1 MSEAQLLN
9 GVVADCISSETP
21 HTWGML
27 TIERWRR
34 PFSSFT
40 AMRQV
45 HRLPGLAGHAPG
57 NSASFQPRLCLP
69 RLTKHSEEFPLML
82 QMRVFR
88 TCTPQLCG
96 ALPYSW
102 VRFTTQICTSQQ
114 DGNVEWLVVSA
125 ASPDLLNSSIAGC
138 SLAQALYATGR
149 RDVTMVLLLASG
161 VKICR
166 SCRFEVQ
173 KRTDRS
179 TADRGLGY
187 HGIPILVQSHAP
199 GREPFLHDR
208 SKLACGM
215 QLAERVTP
223 RKAIGGLECVLS
235 VFLTGQHSCA
245 TESAQRC

>member
-1 MSEAQLLN
+1 MY
-9 GVVADCISSETP
+9 GVLADCISSETP

-45 HRLPGLAGHAPG
+45 HRLPGLARHAPG
-57 NSASFQPRLCLP
+57 NSASFQPHLCLP
-69 RLTKHSEEFPLML
+69 RLTKHPEEFPLML

-114 DGNVEWLVVSA
+114 DGNVEWPVVSV

-138 SLAQALYATGR
+138 SLAQVLYATGR

-166 SCRFEVQ
+166 SCLKS
-173 KRTDRS
+173 KRELIGRPQTEALNTTELQFWYRRMHLAANHFCTTVASWPARCSWQNESHHTRRS
-179 TADRGLGY
+179 GDSNEFCRY
-187 HGIPILVQSHAP
+187 S
-199 GREPFLHDR
+199 
-208 SKLACGM
+208 
-215 QLAERVTP
+215 
-223 RKAIGGLECVLS
+223 
-235 VFLTGQHSCA
+235 
-245 TESAQRC
+245 

>member
-1 MSEAQLLN
+1 
-9 GVVADCISSETP
+9 
-21 HTWGML
+21 
-27 TIERWRR
+27 
-34 PFSSFT
+34 
-40 AMRQV
+40 MRQV

-57 NSASFQPRLCLP
+57 NSASFQPHLCLP
-69 RLTKHSEEFPLML
+69 RLTKHSEGFPLML

-166 SCRFEVQ
+166 SCLKS
-173 KRTDRS
+173 KRELIGRLQTEALDTTEFQFWYRRMHLAANHFCTTVASWPAGCSWQNVSHHTRRS
-179 TADRGLGY
+179 GDSNGFCRY
-187 HGIPILVQSHAP
+187 S
-199 GREPFLHDR
+199 
-208 SKLACGM
+208 
-215 QLAERVTP
+215 
-223 RKAIGGLECVLS
+223 
-235 VFLTGQHSCA
+235 
-245 TESAQRC
+245 